1 MTRNRRREKEFYEM
15 LNSCQ
20 GVILSICCSF
30 AGRGTPDADDLYQ
43 EILVN
48 LWVGMHTYRGESD
61 IKTWVHVVA
70 LNTARMYRRRQKKE
84 RVGNTGLISQ
94 MLSDSLAAEPEDD
107 LERER
112 IDIMYRLIDQLD
124 EDEKMITFLFIDRVR
139 VKQIAS
145 ATGKSVDAVKQ
156 AIRRIKNKLRMLYE
170 KEKDNDR

>member
-94 MLSDSLAAEPEDD
+94 MLSDSLAAGGRFGTRTDRHHVQTDRPARRG
-107 LERER
+107 RENDYLPLHR
-112 IDIMYRLIDQLD
+112 QGEGETDSQRHRQ
-124 EDEKMITFLFIDRVR
+124 ECGCSE
-139 VKQIAS
+139 
-145 ATGKSVDAVKQ
+145 TGHTQNKEQ
-156 AIRRIKNKLRMLYE
+156 IKNAI
-170 KEKDNDR
+170 